1 VITGLASPC
10 NPRLTAPGPVP
21 QAYAFYTEDVRRVLL
36 LHTERRD
43 PPMEANVRTS
53 FKASP
58 EQPASPAWRAAAICL
73 VSLHLQLSPGSAL
86 AGIQCISLQNA
97 QGSA

>member
-1 VITGLASPC
+1 ML
-10 NPRLTAPGPVP
+10 

-53 FKASP
+53 FKVTQLQSP
-58 EQPASPAWRAAAICL
+58 SPAWRSDAE
-73 VSLHLQLSPGSAL
+73 
-86 AGIQCISLQNA
+86 CIMPFE
-97 QGSA
+97 